1 MESFANVETAVLGPC
16 ASDGG
21 AESSPLYRWRPLPL
35 GSGAVT
41 LTKMDYRIVLLATF
55 EFALSEPDDE
65 NARTA
70 K

>member
-35 GSGAVT
+35 GRGAVT
-41 LTKMDYRIVLLATF
+41 PTKMDYRIVLLATF